1 MNLALLGGSGR
12 TGKYIIEQAL
22 DAGHYVKALVR
33 TPSKITIHHP
43 RLTLLQG
50 DATDSASI
58 DQLVR
63 DVDVVISVL
72 GHADNRPSDM
82 QTVAA
87 QHLVAA
93 MKQHGVKRIISLTG
107 GGVRDPND
115 QPRGIDHV
123 FGVLLRLF
131 SANVLA
137 DAENHARVLR
147 QSGLEWILVRG
158 PRLTEEPFTGRYR
171 VGYVGVNSGTS
182 VSRADLAH
190 FILQQLTDSTY
201 VGKSPMVSA

>member
-115 QPRGIDHV
+115 QPRWIDHV
-123 FGVLLRLF
+123 FGLLLRLF

>member
-12 TGKYIIEQAL
+12 TGKYMIEQAL
-22 DAGHYVKALVR
+22 DAGHHVKALVR

-115 QPRGIDHV
+115 QPRWIDHV
-123 FGVLLRLF
+123 FGLLLRLF

-201 VGKSPMVSA
+201 VGKSPMISA